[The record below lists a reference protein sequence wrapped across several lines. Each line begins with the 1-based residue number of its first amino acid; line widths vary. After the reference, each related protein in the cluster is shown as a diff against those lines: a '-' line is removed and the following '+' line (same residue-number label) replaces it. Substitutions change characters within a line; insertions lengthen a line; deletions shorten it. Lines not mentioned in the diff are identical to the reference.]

1 LGLSFASERSF
12 AFTATQP
19 IREKTA
25 CAGFAVMRRANA
37 QLQLDRREE
46 ILAAAKRCFSQSGFH
61 GTSMQ
66 QICAEAQMSPGGL
79 YRYFPSKEAII
90 AGIAEQDRAD
100 VAEKFRAIVEAPDFF
115 TALAYAARHYIVE
128 ETKEEICLQTE
139 IKAESRRN
147 PEIAKI
153 YAGIEQEVK
162 QGLLNVLQHGVA
174 RGDIPPSVDL
184 DIAATML
191 MALVDGL
198 YWRRAVDPEFDA
210 ETVLPTLLSVTSFLL
225 TEPDKA
231 NTKMA
236 GRPAAGE

>member
-1 LGLSFASERSF
+1 
-12 AFTATQP
+12 
-19 IREKTA
+19 
-25 CAGFAVMRRANA
+25 MRRANA
-37 QLQLDRREE
+37 QLQIDRRGE
-46 ILAAAKRCFSQSGFH
+46 ILAAAKRCFSHSGFH

-66 QICAEAQMSPGGL
+66 EICAEAQMSPGSL

-100 VAEKFRAIVEAPDFF
+100 VAEKFQAIVEAPDFF
-115 TALAYAARHYIVE
+115 SALAYAARHYIVE
-128 ETKEEICLQTE
+128 ESMEEVCLQSE

-162 QGLLNVLQHGVA
+162 AGLLNVLRIAVE
-174 RGDIPPSVDL
+174 RGDIPPHIDL
-184 DIAATML
+184 EIATTML

-210 ETVLPTLLSVTSFLL
+210 ETVLPTLLSVTHFLL
-225 TEPDKA
+225 TDPSNPNAKNE
-231 NTKMA
+231 MA
-236 GRPAAGE
+236 DRPAAKE

>member
-1 LGLSFASERSF
+1 
-12 AFTATQP
+12 
-19 IREKTA
+19 
-25 CAGFAVMRRANA
+25 MRRANA
-37 QLQLDRREE
+37 QLQIDRRGE
-46 ILAAAKRCFSQSGFH
+46 ILAAAKRCFSHSGFH

-66 QICAEAQMSPGGL
+66 EICAEAQMSPGSL

-100 VAEKFRAIVEAPDFF
+100 VAEKFQAIVEAPDFF
-115 TALAYAARHYIVE
+115 SALAYAARHYIVE
-128 ETKEEICLQTE
+128 ESMEEVCLQSE

-162 QGLLNVLQHGVA
+162 AGLLNVLRIAVE
-174 RGDIPPSVDL
+174 RGDIPPHIDL
-184 DIAATML
+184 EIATTML

-210 ETVLPTLLSVTSFLL
+210 ETVLPTLLSVTHFIL
-225 TEPDKA
+225 TEPNNPNAK
-231 NTKMA
+231 NEMA
-236 GRPAAGE
+236 DRPAAKE

>member
-1 LGLSFASERSF
+1 
-12 AFTATQP
+12 
-19 IREKTA
+19 
-25 CAGFAVMRRANA
+25 MRRANT
-37 QLQLDRREE
+37 QLQIDRREE
-46 ILAAAKRCFSQSGFH
+46 ILAAAKRCFSRSGFH

-66 QICAEAQMSPGGL
+66 EICAEAQMSPGGL

-100 VAEKFRAIVEAPDFF
+100 VAEKFRAIVQAPDFF
-115 TALAYAARHYIVE
+115 PALAHAARHYIVE
-128 ETKEEICLQTE
+128 ESMEEVCLQTE

-162 QGLLNVLQHGVA
+162 AGLLNVLRIAVE
-174 RGDIPPSVDL
+174 RGDIPATIDL
-184 DIAATML
+184 EIAATML

-210 ETVLPTLLSVTSFLL
+210 ETVLPTLLSVTHFLL
-225 TEPDKA
+225 TDPNNSNAKNE
-231 NTKMA
+231 MA
-236 GRPAAGE
+236 GRTAAKE